1 MNVEEACNIFQ
12 IYSFN
17 NIDGSFLK
25 KKYYKLS
32 LLHHPDKHNNSRES
46 NERFKKINMAYELLK
61 QEINEEEVNEEKE
74 NNVNYEYF
82 LKKILKKYDFIY
94 HFILNNYENMTI
106 QLFEGINKET
116 SINLYHFLLNHKSIL
131 HISNELVEKV
141 KEIIL
146 EKYKDVTIY
155 ILKPTLNELFGERIF
170 ILELFNKTFFVPLWH
185 SELEFDKDVIVKC
198 IPDLPENIIIDEN
211 NNLIVNIKTP
221 FSSLL
226 EKNYINVNVNNLFI
240 PINELF
246 IKKEQYYIFKEK
258 GISKID
264 ENNMY
269 NISSKADVIVFLT
282 FF

>member
-1 MNVEEACNIFQ
+1 MDIEEACNIFQ

-17 NIDGSFLK
+17 NIDGKFLK

-46 NERFKKINMAYELLK
+46 NEKFKKINMAYELLK
-61 QEINEEEVNEEKE
+61 QEINEEDDFIE

-82 LKKILKKYDFIY
+82 LKKFLKKYDFIY
-94 HFILNNYENMTI
+94 HFILNNYENITKHI
-106 QLFEGINKET
+106 FEGIDKERA
-116 SINLYHFLLNHKSIL
+116 INLYNFLLNNKSIL
-131 HISNELVEKV
+131 HISDKLVEKV

-146 EKYKDVTIY
+146 EKYKDVMIY
-155 ILKPTLNELFGERIF
+155 ILKPTLNELFGDRIF
-170 ILELFNKTFFVPLWH
+170 KLEIIEKTFLVPLWH

-198 IPDLPENIIIDEN
+198 IPNLPENITIDEN
-211 NNLIVNIKTP
+211 NNLIVNIKTK

-240 PINELF
+240 PVNELF

-258 GISKID
+258 GISKIN
-264 ENNMY
+264 EHNMY
-269 NISSKADVIVFLT
+269 NISSKADVIIFLT
-282 FF
+282 FL

>member
-1 MNVEEACNIFQ
+1 MEFEEACNIFQ

-17 NIDGSFLK
+17 NIDGKVLK

-46 NERFKKINMAYELLK
+46 NEKFKKINLAYELLK
-61 QEINEEEVNEEKE
+61 QEINEEDEFIE

-82 LKKILKKYDFIY
+82 LKIFLKKYDFIY
-94 HFILNNYENMTI
+94 HFILNNYENITKHI
-106 QLFEGINKET
+106 FEGIDKERA
-116 SINLYHFLLNHKSIL
+116 INLYNFLLNNKSIL
-131 HISNELVEKV
+131 HISDKLVEKV

-146 EKYKDVTIY
+146 DKYKDVTIY
-155 ILKPTLNELFGERIF
+155 ILKPTLNELFGDRIF
-170 ILELFNKTFFVPLWH
+170 KLEVIEKTFFVPLWH
-185 SELEFDKDVIVKC
+185 SELEFDKDIIVKC
-198 IPDLPENIIIDEN
+198 IPELPENITIDEN
-211 NNLIVNIKTP
+211 NNLIVNIKTK

-240 PINELF
+240 PVNELF

-264 ENNMY
+264 EYNMY

-282 FF
+282 FL

>member
-1 MNVEEACNIFQ
+1 MDIEEACNIFQ

-17 NIDGSFLK
+17 NIDGNTLK

-46 NERFKKINMAYELLK
+46 NEKFKKINMAYELLK
-61 QEINEEEVNEEKE
+61 QEINEEDDFIE

-82 LKKILKKYDFIY
+82 LKKFLKKYDFIY
-94 HFILNNYENMTI
+94 HFILNNYENITKHI
-106 QLFEGINKET
+106 FEGIDKET
-116 SINLYHFLLNHKSIL
+116 AINLYHFLLNHKSIL
-131 HISNELVEKV
+131 HISEKLIEKV

-146 EKYKDVTIY
+146 DKYKDVTIY
-155 ILKPTLNELFGERIF
+155 ILNPSLNELFGDRIF
-170 ILELFNKTFFVPLWH
+170 KLEIIEKTFLVPLWH

-198 IPDLPENIIIDEN
+198 IPNLPENITIDEN
-211 NNLIVNIKTP
+211 NNLIVNIKTK

-240 PINELF
+240 PVNELF

-258 GISKID
+258 GISKIN
-264 ENNMY
+264 EHNMY
-269 NISSKADVIVFLT
+269 NISSKADVIIFLT
-282 FF
+282 FL

>member
-1 MNVEEACNIFQ
+1 MDIEEACNIFQ

-32 LLHHPDKHNNSRES
+32 LLHHPDKHNNSKES
-46 NERFKKINMAYELLK
+46 TEKFKKINMAYELLK
-61 QEINEEEVNEEKE
+61 LEINEEDDFIE

-82 LKKILKKYDFIY
+82 LKKFLKKYDFIY
-94 HFILNNYENMTI
+94 YIILNNYENITKHI
-106 QLFEGINKET
+106 FEGIDKET
-116 SINLYHFLLNHKSIL
+116 AINLYNFLLNHKSIL
-131 HISNELVEKV
+131 HISDNLVEKV

-146 EKYKDVTIY
+146 EKYKDVMIY
-155 ILKPTLNELFGERIF
+155 ILKPTLNELFGDRIF
-170 ILELFNKTFFVPLWH
+170 KLEEYNKTYLVPLWH
-185 SELEFDKDVIVKC
+185 SELEFDKDIIVKC
-198 IPDLPENIIIDEN
+198 IPELPENITIDEN
-211 NNLIVNIKTP
+211 NNLIVNIKTK

-240 PINELF
+240 PVNELF

-258 GISKID
+258 GISKIN
-264 ENNMY
+264 EYNMY

-282 FF
+282 FL

>member
-1 MNVEEACNIFQ
+1 MDIEEACNIFQ

-32 LLHHPDKHNNSRES
+32 LLHHPDKHNNSKES
-46 NERFKKINMAYELLK
+46 TEKFKKINMAYELLK
-61 QEINEEEVNEEKE
+61 LEINEEDDFIE

-82 LKKILKKYDFIY
+82 LKNFLKKYDFIY
-94 HFILNNYENMTI
+94 NFILNNYENITI
-106 QLFEGINKET
+106 QLFEGIDKET
-116 SINLYHFLLNHKSIL
+116 VINLYNFLLNNKSIL
-131 HISNELVEKV
+131 HISDKLVEKV

-146 EKYKDVTIY
+146 EKYKDVMIY
-155 ILKPTLNELFGERIF
+155 ILKPTLNELFGDRIF
-170 ILELFNKTFFVPLWH
+170 KLEEYDKTYFVPLWH
-185 SELEFDKDVIVKC
+185 SELEFDKDIIVKC
-198 IPDLPENIIIDEN
+198 IPELPENITIDEN
-211 NNLIVNIKTP
+211 NNLIVNIKTK

-240 PINELF
+240 PVNELF

-258 GISKID
+258 GISKIN
-264 ENNMY
+264 EYNMY

-282 FF
+282 FL

>member
-1 MNVEEACNIFQ
+1 MEFEEACNIFQ

-17 NIDGSFLK
+17 NIDGKVLK

-46 NERFKKINMAYELLK
+46 NEKFKKINLAYELLK
-61 QEINEEEVNEEKE
+61 QEINEEDEFIE

-82 LKKILKKYDFIY
+82 LKIFLKKYDFIY
-94 HFILNNYENMTI
+94 HFILNNYENITKHI
-106 QLFEGINKET
+106 FEGIDKERA
-116 SINLYHFLLNHKSIL
+116 INLYNFLLNNKSIL
-131 HISNELVEKV
+131 HISDKLVEKV

-146 EKYKDVTIY
+146 DKYKDVTIY
-155 ILKPTLNELFGERIF
+155 ILKPTLNELFGDRIF
-170 ILELFNKTFFVPLWH
+170 KLEVIEKTFFVPLWH
-185 SELEFDKDVIVKC
+185 SELEFDKDIIVKC
-198 IPDLPENIIIDEN
+198 IPDLPENITIDEN
-211 NNLIVNIKTP
+211 NNLIVNIKTH

-240 PINELF
+240 PVNELF
-246 IKKEQYYIFKEK
+246 IKKKQYYIFKEK

-264 ENNMY
+264 EYNMY

-282 FF
+282 FL

>member
-1 MNVEEACNIFQ
+1 MDIEEACNIFQ

-32 LLHHPDKHNNSRES
+32 LLHHPDKNNNSRES
-46 NERFKKINMAYELLK
+46 NEKIKKINLAYELLK
-61 QEINEEEVNEEKE
+61 QEINEEDEDKE

-82 LKKILKKYDFIY
+82 LKKFLKKYDFIY
-94 HFILNNYENMTI
+94 HFILNNYQNITI
-106 QLFEGINKET
+106 HLFEGIDKET
-116 SINLYHFLLNHKSIL
+116 AINLYNFLLNHKLIL
-131 HISNELVEKV
+131 HISDELVEKV

-146 EKYKDVTIY
+146 DKYKDVTIY
-155 ILKPTLNELFGERIF
+155 ILKPTLNELFGDRIF
-170 ILELFNKTFFVPLWH
+170 KLEACNNTFFVPLWH
-185 SELEFDKDVIVKC
+185 SELDFDKDIIVKC
-198 IPDLPENIIIDEN
+198 IPELPKNITIDEN
-211 NNLIVNIKTP
+211 NNLIVNIKTK

-226 EKNYINVNVNNLFI
+226 EQNYINVNVNNLFI
-240 PINELF
+240 PVNELF

-264 ENNMY
+264 EHNMY

>member
-1 MNVEEACNIFQ
+1 MDIEEACNIFQ

-17 NIDGSFLK
+17 NIDGNTLK

-46 NERFKKINMAYELLK
+46 TEKFKKINMAYELLK
-61 QEINEEEVNEEKE
+61 LEINEEDDFIE

-82 LKKILKKYDFIY
+82 LKKFLKKYDFIY
-94 HFILNNYENMTI
+94 NFILNNYENITKHI
-106 QLFEGINKET
+106 FEGIDKET
-116 SINLYHFLLNHKSIL
+116 AINLYNFLLNNKSIL
-131 HISNELVEKV
+131 HISDKLVEKV

-146 EKYKDVTIY
+146 EKYKDVMIY
-155 ILKPTLNELFGERIF
+155 ILKPTLNELFGDRIF
-170 ILELFNKTFFVPLWH
+170 KLEEYDKTYFVPLWH
-185 SELEFDKDVIVKC
+185 SELEFDKDIIVKC
-198 IPDLPENIIIDEN
+198 IPELPENITIDEN
-211 NNLIVNIKTP
+211 NNLIVNIKTK

-240 PINELF
+240 PVNELF

-258 GISKID
+258 GISKIN
-264 ENNMY
+264 EYNMY

-282 FF
+282 FINI

>member
-1 MNVEEACNIFQ
+1 MDIEEACNIFQ

-32 LLHHPDKHNNSRES
+32 LLHHPDKHNNSKES
-46 NERFKKINMAYELLK
+46 TEKFKKINMAYELLK
-61 QEINEEEVNEEKE
+61 LEINEEDDFIE

-82 LKKILKKYDFIY
+82 LKKFLKKYDFIY
-94 HFILNNYENMTI
+94 NFILNNYENITKHI
-106 QLFEGINKET
+106 FEGIDKET
-116 SINLYHFLLNHKSIL
+116 AINLYNFLLNNKSIL
-131 HISNELVEKV
+131 HISDKLVEKV

-146 EKYKDVTIY
+146 EKYKDVMIY
-155 ILKPTLNELFGERIF
+155 ILKPTLNELFGDRIF
-170 ILELFNKTFFVPLWH
+170 KLEEYNKTYLVPLWH
-185 SELEFDKDVIVKC
+185 SELEFDTDIIVKC
-198 IPDLPENIIIDEN
+198 IPELPENITIDEN
-211 NNLIVNIKTP
+211 NNLIVNIKTK
-221 FSSLL
+221 FFSLL

-240 PINELF
+240 PVNELF

-258 GISKID
+258 GISKIN
-264 ENNMY
+264 EYNMY

>member
-1 MNVEEACNIFQ
+1 MDIEEACNIFQ

-32 LLHHPDKHNNSRES
+32 LLHHPDKHNNSKES
-46 NERFKKINMAYELLK
+46 TEKFKKINMAYELLK
-61 QEINEEEVNEEKE
+61 LEINEEDDFIE

-82 LKKILKKYDFIY
+82 LKKFLKKYDFIY
-94 HFILNNYENMTI
+94 YIILNNYENITKHI
-106 QLFEGINKET
+106 FEGIDKET
-116 SINLYHFLLNHKSIL
+116 AINLYNFLLNHKSIL
-131 HISNELVEKV
+131 HISDNLVEKV

-146 EKYKDVTIY
+146 EKYKDVMIY
-155 ILKPTLNELFGERIF
+155 ILKPTLNELFGDRIF
-170 ILELFNKTFFVPLWH
+170 KLEEYNKTYLVPLWH
-185 SELEFDKDVIVKC
+185 SELEFDTDIIVKC
-198 IPDLPENIIIDEN
+198 IPELPENITIDEN
-211 NNLIVNIKTP
+211 NNLIVNIKTK

-240 PINELF
+240 PVNELF

-258 GISKID
+258 GISKIN
-264 ENNMY
+264 EYNMY

-282 FF
+282 FL

>member
-1 MNVEEACNIFQ
+1 MDLEEACSIFQ

-46 NERFKKINMAYELLK
+46 NEKFKKINMAYELLK
-61 QEINEEEVNEEKE
+61 HEINEEEINEEEE
-74 NNVNYEYF
+74 NNFNYEYF
-82 LKKILKKYDFIY
+82 LKKFLKKYDFIY
-94 HFILNNYENMTI
+94 NFILNNYKNITKHI
-106 QLFEGINKET
+106 FEGIDKET
-116 SINLYHFLLNHKSIL
+116 AINLYNFLLNHKFIL
-131 HISNELVEKV
+131 HISEELVEKV

-155 ILKPTLNELFGERIF
+155 ILKPSLNELFGDRIF
-170 ILELFNKTFFVPLWH
+170 KLEVFNKTFLVPLWH
-185 SELEFDKDVIVKC
+185 SELEFDKDIIVKC
-198 IPDLPENIIIDEN
+198 IPELPENISIDEN
-211 NNLIVNIKTP
+211 NNLIVNIKTK

-240 PINELF
+240 PVNELF

-258 GISKID
+258 GISKIN
-264 ENNMY
+264 EHNMY

-282 FF
+282 FI